1 MIMRNHIAVDGV
13 SLAKYGAW
21 VDGHKILN
29 EPEPDVEVIS
39 VPGRNGDL
47 TIDNGRYRNVTV
59 VYQCGILKD
68 FLQNLTAIKGLLMSN
83 RGYRRIEDTFERAY
97 YRMGRYVGGMEPTA
111 SQMYKQGY
119 FELAFDCKPQRW
131 LKTGEQSITYTTGST
146 IYNPTSFPA
155 KPLLVVT
162 GYGQVIIGT
171 YRIVIAQHTNN
182 RVWID
187 CDLQDAWFGSS
198 NLNSVITL
206 PDGVFPEIVPGSVP
220 VTFSSTISAVQIT
233 PRWWTI

>member
-1 MIMRNHIAVDGV
+1 MMHAFQYNGRASSDFGV
-13 SLAKYGAW
+13 FISGGGTYDA
-21 VDGHKILN
+21 
-29 EPEPDVEVIS
+29 PERDVEFMTI
-39 VPGRNGDL
+39 PGRSGDL
-47 TIDNGRYRNVTV
+47 LLDNGRFKNIEIEYPCFIPDKFTDKWDPFRAHMMKSPS
-59 VYQCGILKD
+59 YHRL
-68 FLQNLTAIKGLLMSN
+68 
-83 RGYRRIEDTFERAY
+83 EDTYDQTHFRMAAFVASLNPEVVALRRA
-97 YRMGRYVGGMEPTA
+97 A
-111 SQMYKQGY
+111 S
-119 FELAFDCKPQRW
+119 FPVTFVCKPQRW
-131 LKTGEQSITYTTGST
+131 LKAGEQSITYTQGST

-162 GYGQVIIGT
+162 GYGQVVIGD

-187 CDLQDAWFGSS
+187 CDIQDAWFGTS